1 MSLENLQS
9 KDLPSDAAPVT
20 VHDPVNHPAHYTRGA
35 VEAIDAIHSA
45 LGDEGFIDYCL
56 GNCMK
61 YVFRWRNKN
70 GIEDLRKASWYL
82 SEAIKRQGA

>member
-1 MSLENLQS
+1 
-9 KDLPSDAAPVT
+9 
-20 VHDPVNHPAHYTRGA
+20 
-35 VEAIDAIHSA
+35 
-45 LGDEGFIDYCL
+45 
-56 GNCMK
+56 MK